1 MYSCMIIFVL
11 FLFRS
16 GTEEEYTE
24 LSQLLDGIIS
34 FRRDFAEQ
42 KEIEKEQ
49 KRKKEEDDRKK
60 AEIMKNAAMTRMAS
74 E

>member
-1 MYSCMIIFVL
+1 MLIFAL
-11 FLFRS
+11 LPFRS

-24 LSQLLDGIIS
+24 LSELLDGIIS

-42 KEIEKEQ
+42 KEMEKEL
-49 KRKKEEDDRKK
+49 KKKKEEDDRNK

-74 E
+74 K

>member
-1 MYSCMIIFVL
+1 MIFAL
-11 FLFRS
+11 LLFRS
-16 GTEEEYTE
+16 GTEEEYDE

-42 KEIEKEQ
+42 KEMEKEL
-49 KRKKEEDDRKK
+49 KKKKEEDDRNK
-60 AEIMKNAAMTRMAS
+60 AEIMKNAAMARMAS